1 MWENRDDLSRRQE
14 IYFLF
19 HSRQKTDGKRENGP
33 KIEIKNKKE
42 EYRKPSFKIIK
53 SS

>member
-19 HSRQKTDGKRENGP
+19 HSRQKTDGEGESGQ
-33 KIEIKNKKE
+33 KIETKNEKE
-42 EYRKPSFKIIK
+42 KYEKPSFKIIE

>member
-1 MWENRDDLSRRQE
+1 MWENRDDLSRRGE

-19 HSRQKTDGKRENGP
+19 HSHQKTEGEGESGQ

-42 EYRKPSFKIIK
+42 KYEKPSFKIIK
-53 SS
+53 S